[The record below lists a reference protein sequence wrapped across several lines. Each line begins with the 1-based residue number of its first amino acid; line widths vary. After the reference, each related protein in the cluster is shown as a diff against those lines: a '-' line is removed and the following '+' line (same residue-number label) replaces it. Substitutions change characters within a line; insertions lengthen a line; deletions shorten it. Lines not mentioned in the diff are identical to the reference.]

1 MTRSRNRMRESRFPD
16 GLRDELEGEN
26 SGAAAVAA
34 DRESAA
40 DDTTAA
46 GAGARTDEFADRISR
61 LEQELTVERDKHLRL
76 IAEFDNF
83 RKRMLKGMSEAES
96 RGQAELVKSIL
107 DPLDDIAR
115 FAHVDPAVTDSSMI
129 VEGVEMVE
137 KKLAKAL
144 RAVGLEIVDPVGE
157 RFDPS
162 LHEAVG
168 TDTAG
173 GEEEDGTVSRV
184 YQVGHTFKGQL
195 LRPARVT
202 VRQHSSAS

>member
-1 MTRSRNRMRESRFPD
+1 MRESRFPD
-16 GLRDELEGEN
+16 GLSDELED
-26 SGAAAVAA
+26 SGAPAAAA
-34 DRESAA
+34 DGEFAA
-40 DDTTAA
+40 DDTTAGDA
-46 GAGARTDEFADRISR
+46 SARTGEFADRISG
-61 LEQELTVERDKHLRL
+61 LEQEITIERDKHLRL

-83 RKRMLKGMSEAES
+83 RKRMLKGMMEAES

-115 FAHVDPAVTDSSMI
+115 FAHVDPAVTESSMI

-144 RAVGLEIVDPVGE
+144 RAAGLEIVNPVGE

>member
-1 MTRSRNRMRESRFPD
+1 MREARFPD
-16 GLRDELEGEN
+16 ELSDELED
-26 SGAAAVAA
+26 SGAPAAAA
-34 DRESAA
+34 DGEFAA
-40 DDTTAA
+40 DDTTAGDA
-46 GAGARTDEFADRISR
+46 SARTGEFADRISG
-61 LEQELTVERDKHLRL
+61 LEQEITIERDKHLRL

-83 RKRMLKGMSEAES
+83 RKRMLKGMMEAES

-115 FAHVDPAVTDSSMI
+115 FAHVDPAVTESSMI

-144 RAVGLEIVDPVGE
+144 RAAGLEIVNPVGE

>member
-1 MTRSRNRMRESRFPD
+1 MRESRFPD

>member
-1 MTRSRNRMRESRFPD
+1 MRESRFPD
-16 GLRDELEGEN
+16 GLSDELED
-26 SGAAAVAA
+26 SGAPAAAA
-34 DRESAA
+34 DGEFAA
-40 DDTTAA
+40 DDTTAGDA
-46 GAGARTDEFADRISR
+46 SARTGEFADRIAG
-61 LEQELTVERDKHLRL
+61 LEQEITIERDKHLRL

-83 RKRMLKGMSEAES
+83 RKRMLKGMMEAES

-115 FAHVDPAVTDSSMI
+115 FAHVDPAVTESSMI

-144 RAVGLEIVDPVGE
+144 RAAGLEIVNPVGE